1 MLPPS
6 ELRARILAAT
16 RGTLPPTR
24 EHIRR
29 RDRIWLLLAL
39 AAPLTVFFA
48 FGGPRLAPRPPSLV
62 VATTTSGLSIAAVA
76 VALAIARGRSNVGR
90 APWLLLV
97 VVLFTPAALF
107 ASKLGISSVLEGA
120 LRRWPERPGFRCLWL
135 SLVSVL
141 APLACY
147 LLARRGTVLEYA
159 PLRGA
164 AAGAAL
170 GAAVW
175 VLVDLN
181 CPVAYAPHLLLG
193 HVLPLLASTVVGA
206 GLGEPL
212 LSLRAR

>member
-1 MLPPS
+1 MPPS
-6 ELRARILAAT
+6 DLRARLLAAT
-16 RGTLPPTR
+16 RGTQPPTR

-39 AAPLTVFFA
+39 AASLAVFFA
-48 FGGPRLAPRPPSLV
+48 FGGPRLAPRPPRLV
-62 VATTTSGLSIAAVA
+62 LATTASGLAIATVA
-76 VALAIARGRSNVGR
+76 VALAIARGRSNLGR
-90 APWLLLV
+90 GPRLLLV
-97 VVLFTPAALF
+97 VVLLTPAALF
-107 ASKLGISSVLEGA
+107 ATKLGVSSLLEGA

-135 SLVSVL
+135 SLVGVL
-141 APLACY
+141 GPLGSY
-147 LLARRGTVLEYA
+147 VLARRGTVLKYA
-159 PLRGA
+159 ALQGA

-193 HVLPLLASTVVGA
+193 HVLPLLASTALGA
-206 GLGEPL
+206 GLGEPV